1 MNTSGIPHHNNQ
13 DTFTQF
19 KHDLLEAFIMYQ
31 SEQNIID
38 DDIINDV
45 YDGYDIAEQ
54 QVSMSMDE
62 CLWYEEQ
69 FEMLCDMFGNDPG
82 TIPTGDASNGNGL

>member
-1 MNTSGIPHHNNQ
+1 MTNS
-13 DTFTQF
+13 FTQF

-31 SEQNIID
+31 NEHIMYQSEQSMVDNDIIN
-38 DDIINDV
+38 DDIINNV

-69 FEMLCDMFGNDPG
+69 FEMLCDMFGNDPDG
-82 TIPTGDASNGNGL
+82 H